1 MKILVK
7 YKIEH
12 HYCVMIHILILL
24 QLMVKNTLE
33 LKCVLWTSLTSTDQL
48 KFGI

>member
-1 MKILVK
+1 MKILVQ
-7 YKIEH
+7 YKTEH

-24 QLMVKNTLE
+24 QLMAKNTLE
-33 LKCVLWTSLTSTDQL
+33 LKCVFWTSFTSIDQL